1 MLMISLCSLYI
12 CSVHVVPNAHDAG
25 SPMCAGLWRGAG
37 LGGLVGE
44 ALGEAF
50 GEALKALNEAMRP

>member
-1 MLMISLCSLYI
+1 MWCPMLMML
-12 CSVHVVPNAHDAG
+12 VHQV
-25 SPMCAGLWRGAG
+25 CRLQLWRGAG